1 MGDDVLIGDHLG
13 AYRVTGG
20 GGERG
25 YSAVHRHTGRR
36 VQLFVARNQAGGAR
50 KLFERTRMFE
60 ALPHPGIAR
69 VVDRGVLADHRAW
82 LAIDVPNGLPL
93 FELVARRP
101 LPSAEV
107 AQLVHDVADV
117 LAFAHDRGIAHGSL
131 TLRSVVVTT
140 GARAFPV
147 AIVDFGIAAGDPAG
161 DLLALGTIAYRA
173 VTQLFP
179 TASVEAVPG
188 ATPELAELIIAMLSR
203 EPSER
208 PTAVAV
214 RAAARV
220 ASIEPDDH
228 AHAAPRWSAPRWTPA
243 PPITSDAR
251 ATVSGE
257 IVTTDRER

>member
-20 GGERG
+20 GDERG
-25 YSAVHRHTGRR
+25 YSAVHRHSGRR
-36 VQLFVARNQAGGAR
+36 VQLFVARTGGAR
-50 KLFERTRMFE
+50 ELFERTRMFE

-69 VVDRGVLADHRAW
+69 IVDRGVLTDHRSW
-82 LAIDVPNGLPL
+82 LAIEVPNGLPL

-117 LAFAHDRGIAHGSL
+117 LAFAHERGIAHGSL
-131 TLRSVVVTT
+131 SLRSVVVTT

-147 AIVDFGIAAGDPAG
+147 AIVDFGIAAGDAAG
-161 DLLALGTIAYRA
+161 DIAALGTIAYRA

-179 TASVEAVPG
+179 TANVEAVPG
-188 ATPELAELIIAMLSR
+188 ATPELAELIIAMLAR
-203 EPSER
+203 EPSDR

-214 RAAARV
+214 RAAART
-220 ASIEPDDH
+220 EHDDH

>member
-13 AYRVTGG
+13 GYRVTGG

-36 VQLFVARNQAGGAR
+36 VQLFVARTGAAR
-50 KLFERTRMFE
+50 ELFERTRMFE

-107 AQLVHDVADV
+107 SQLVHDVADV
-117 LAFAHDRGIAHGSL
+117 LAFAHERGIAHGSL

-140 GARAFPV
+140 GARAFPI
-147 AIVDFGIAAGDPAG
+147 AIVDFGIVVGDAAGDIA
-161 DLLALGTIAYRA
+161 ALGTIAYRA

-179 TASVEAVPG
+179 TATVEAVPG

-208 PTAVAV
+208 PTAAAV
-214 RAAARV
+214 RAAA
-220 ASIEPDDH
+220 AAPIADDH
-228 AHAAPRWSAPRWTPA
+228 AHAPPRWSAPRWTPA